1 MVNVSRHG
9 GTKNKYVR
17 EFNHLTRSGVATLS
31 LLKGYKTLSAQIT
44 ENTRDAGDQKGV
56 SLYRGSILKDLY
68 PLSGK
73 DVLDHI
79 LAQEDS
85 RQFIQKLPSDD
96 FFWLIKK
103 VGDNDCLPLL
113 ELASE
118 EQWQHVLDLETWQK
132 DRLHLEQV
140 SRWIGKLEYADAGR
154 LVKWFFSEGQAVAY
168 YLFSKSVQVVVK
180 EEEDDIFDLP
190 DGFFT
195 LDGVFYVKVMDKK
208 RKESIENILRTMSRE
223 DLGLYH
229 TFLTGLSGVLPAELE
244 EGMYRQRN
252 IRLAEHGFLPFEEAL
267 AVYAPL
273 GPEKLVSEECAETA
287 GNIIM
292 NGEIRDLT
300 PVTPLYHAMG
310 QNLWTTVSSRITDDL
325 FLDRIRLE
333 FGGLCNQIFSADGV
347 LTNELEVLIKT
358 CRKAAGYLNLALEK
372 LCGSDISSAERLI
385 KNNSLISIFRVGS
398 GLALAMK
405 WEAEGWLKKSWF
417 HGQGLEFSFWG
428 HEWGETLAG
437 LTENKPRFYVGF
449 KDGEEYRDFQSFSE
463 LNDCD
468 RILKGVMALD
478 KLMERLEKLHPLN
491 VKRIKDSQSTFH
503 PLLFNLFARKLLKL
517 KPGFSGISY
526 RQARSLFEHLRAG
539 SSKPPYQMPGFEEV
553 FVRDFS
559 GYADHLE
566 AESVAALKDVL
577 SLIWR
582 EFSEE
587 YEWVSQKNLDE
598 KFQRFLW
605 ITS

>member
-1 MVNVSRHG
+1 MSKRINE
-9 GTKNKYVR
+9 KP
-17 EFNHLTRSGVATLS
+17 
-31 LLKGYKTLSAQIT
+31 
-44 ENTRDAGDQKGV
+44 RDAGDQKQV
-56 SLYRGSILKDLY
+56 SLYRGSILKALY
-68 PLSGK
+68 PLSGMEI
-73 DVLDHI
+73 LDHI
-79 LAQEDS
+79 LAQKDS
-85 RQFIQKLPSDD
+85 RQFIQQLPSDD

-103 VGDNDCLPLL
+103 VGDDDCLPLL

-118 EQWQHVLDLETWQK
+118 DQWQHVLDLEIWQK

-154 LVKWFFSEGQAVAY
+154 LVKWFFGEGQAVAY
-168 YLFSKSVQVVVK
+168 YLLYKSVQVVVK
-180 EEEDDIFDLP
+180 QEDDDILDLP

-195 LDGVFYVKVMDKK
+195 LDGVFYVKVIDKK
-208 RKESIENILRTMSRE
+208 RKEAIENILRTMSSE
-223 DLGLYH
+223 DLDIYH
-229 TFLTGLSGVLPAELE
+229 SFLLGLSGVLPAELE

-273 GPEKLVSEECAETA
+273 GPEKLVSEEPEETA
-287 GNIIM
+287 GHMII
-292 NGEIRDLT
+292 NGETHELA
-300 PVTPLYHAMG
+300 PVSPLYHAMD
-310 QNLWTTVSSRITDDL
+310 QNLWTTVSSKITDDL

-347 LTNELEVLIKT
+347 LDNELEALIKT

-372 LCGSDISSAERLI
+372 LCGSDISSAERLV
-385 KNNSLISIFRVGS
+385 KNNSLVSIFRVGF
-398 GLALAMK
+398 GLALALK

-417 HGQGLEFSFWG
+417 YGQGLDFSFWG
-428 HEWGETLAG
+428 HGWGETLAG
-437 LTENKPRFYVGF
+437 LAGNKPRLYAGF
-449 KDGEEYRDFQSFSE
+449 KDGEEYRDFQGLSE
-463 LNDCD
+463 LNECN
-468 RILKGVMALD
+468 RLLKGVMALD
-478 KLMERLEKLHPLN
+478 KLMERLEELYPLN

-517 KPGFSGISY
+517 KPGFSGISS
-526 RQARSLFEHLRAG
+526 RQAKGLFGHLRAG
-539 SSKPPYQMPGFEEV
+539 SRKPPYQMPGFEEV
-553 FVRDFS
+553 FVRDILV
-559 GYADHLE
+559 YANHLE
-566 AESVAALKDVL
+566 AESVTVLKGVL
-577 SLIWR
+577 SLVWR

>member
-1 MVNVSRHG
+1 MSKRINE
-9 GTKNKYVR
+9 KP
-17 EFNHLTRSGVATLS
+17 
-31 LLKGYKTLSAQIT
+31 
-44 ENTRDAGDQKGV
+44 RDAGDQKQV
-56 SLYRGSILKDLY
+56 SLYRGSILKELY

-73 DVLDHI
+73 DVLDFI
-79 LAQEDS
+79 LSKEES
-85 RQFIQKLPSDD
+85 RQFIQDLPSDD

-118 EQWQHVLDLETWQK
+118 EQWQYVLDLEIWQK
-132 DRLHLEQV
+132 DRLNLEQV
-140 SRWIGKLEYADAGR
+140 SRWIGKLEAADVRG
-154 LVKWFFSEGQAVAY
+154 LVKWFFGEGQAVSF
-168 YLFSKSVQVVVK
+168 YLLSKSIQVVVK
-180 EEEDDIFDLP
+180 QEDDDILDLP

-195 LDGVFYVKVMDKK
+195 LDGVFYVKVVDKK
-208 RKESIENILRTMSRE
+208 RKESIENILRTMYDE
-223 DLGLYH
+223 DLDLCH
-229 TFLTGLSGVLPAELE
+229 AFLLGLSGVLPAELE

-273 GPEKLVSEECAETA
+273 GSEKLVSEEIEETA
-287 GNIIM
+287 GPII
-292 NGEIRDLT
+292 NGENRELA
-300 PVTPLYHAMG
+300 PVSPLYHTMG
-310 QNLWTTVSSRITDDL
+310 QNLWTTVSSKITDDL

-347 LTNELEVLIKT
+347 LDNDLEALIKT

-372 LCGSDISSAERLI
+372 SSGSDIFSAERLV
-385 KNNSLISIFRVGS
+385 KNNSLVSIFRVGF
-398 GLALAMK
+398 GLALALK

-417 HGQGLEFSFWG
+417 HGQGLGFSFWG

-437 LTENKPRFYVGF
+437 LAGNKPRLYVGF
-449 KDGEEYRDFQSFSE
+449 KDGEEYRDFQSLSE
-463 LNDCD
+463 LDNCN
-468 RILKGVMALD
+468 RLLKGVMALD
-478 KLMERLEKLHPLN
+478 KLMERLEELYPLN
-491 VKRIKDSQSTFH
+491 MKRIKDSQSTFH

-517 KPGFSGISY
+517 KPGFSGISSH
-526 RQARSLFEHLRAG
+526 QAKRLFGHLRAG
-539 SSKPPYQMPGFEEV
+539 SRKPPYQMPGFEEV
-553 FVRDFS
+553 FVGDLLV
-559 GYADHLE
+559 YANHLE
-566 AESVAALKDVL
+566 AGSVTVLKDVL

-587 YEWVSQKNLDE
+587 VEWVSQKNLDE

>member
-1 MVNVSRHG
+1 MES
-9 GTKNKYVR
+9 
-17 EFNHLTRSGVATLS
+17 
-31 LLKGYKTLSAQIT
+31 
-44 ENTRDAGDQKGV
+44 
-56 SLYRGSILKDLY
+56 
-68 PLSGK
+68 
-73 DVLDHI
+73 LDHI
-79 LAQEDS
+79 LAQEDA
-85 RQFIQKLPSDD
+85 RQFIQQLPSDD

-103 VGDNDCLPLL
+103 VGDDDCLPLL

-118 EQWQHVLDLETWQK
+118 DQWQHVLDLEIWEK

-154 LVKWFFSEGQAVAY
+154 LVKWFFGEGQAVAY
-168 YLFSKSVQVVVK
+168 YLLYKSVQVLVK
-180 EEEDDIFDLP
+180 EDDDDILDLP

-195 LDGVFYVKVMDKK
+195 LDGVFYVKVIDKK
-208 RKESIENILRTMSRE
+208 RKEAIENILRTMSKE
-223 DLGLYH
+223 DLDLYH
-229 TFLTGLSGVLPAELE
+229 SFLLGLSGVLPAELE

-273 GPEKLVSEECAETA
+273 GPEKLVSEELEETA
-287 GNIIM
+287 GRMII
-292 NGEIRDLT
+292 NGETRELA
-300 PVTPLYHAMG
+300 PVSPLYHTMDR
-310 QNLWTTVSSRITDDL
+310 NLWTTVSSKITDDL

-347 LTNELEVLIKT
+347 LDNELEALIKT

-372 LCGSDISSAERLI
+372 LCGSDISSAERLV
-385 KNNSLISIFRVGS
+385 KNNSLVSIFRVGF
-398 GLALAMK
+398 GLALALK

-417 HGQGLEFSFWG
+417 HGRGLDFSFWG

-437 LTENKPRFYVGF
+437 LARNKPRLYAGF

-463 LNDCD
+463 LDDCN
-468 RILKGVMALD
+468 RLLKGVMALD
-478 KLMERLEKLHPLN
+478 KLMERLEELYPLN
-491 VKRIKDSQSTFH
+491 MKRIKDSQSTFH
-503 PLLFNLFARKLLKL
+503 PLLFNLFSRKLLKL
-517 KPGFSGISY
+517 KPGFSGISS
-526 RQARSLFEHLRAG
+526 RQAKRLFGRLRAG
-539 SSKPPYQMPGFEEV
+539 TRKPPYQMPGFEKI
-553 FVRDFS
+553 FVTDLLV
-559 GYADHLE
+559 YADHLE
-566 AESVAALKDVL
+566 AGSVAVLKDVL